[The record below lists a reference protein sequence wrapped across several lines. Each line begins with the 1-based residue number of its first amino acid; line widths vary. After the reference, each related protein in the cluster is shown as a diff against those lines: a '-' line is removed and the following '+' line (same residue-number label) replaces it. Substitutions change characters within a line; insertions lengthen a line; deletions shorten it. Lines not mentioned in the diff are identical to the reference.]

1 MPNLGELIHQLDEPS
16 KQVCQKFEKCLIKL
30 TKLRLNVVFNQTC
43 IQENILPKYTNINLH
58 DKAAEDE
65 EVTKEFRM
73 KLVKRQLEN
82 GKIKLTEI
90 EVETKEARGKLDE
103 YIQDA
108 TLRTRIIDQIEQNA
122 ETTHQKTQAT
132 MLKKLQT
139 IYGSKLLLPKQQQCY
154 INLSDRE
161 LSADEKEFLN
171 LGLNCHTY
179 SRFDVYKKKVELE
192 LLYSD
197 LLNLEKNNV
206 VEINPNLKDQLR
218 GESTKCRGKTQSNI
232 LTPKLRAAAQNLRN
246 DETIVIRKADK
257 SNMYVIMNRDEYKS
271 KLDDLLKDN
280 TKFKHITRNTTEE
293 LKKEVRK
300 VCQEVNTECGKKVF
314 KEPIGDYE
322 PGYLYGNIK
331 THKPGNKLRPII
343 SQVTTP
349 TYETA
354 KQLDDIIKPYIPSK
368 YMLKSRDEFINII
381 QTTKPDNPPSS
392 LDVESLF
399 TNVPVKETIDIIL
412 RNVYNHPTLPA
423 PNIPKQKLKELLML
437 CTTSVPFRNIDGK
450 MYIQIDGMSM
460 GSPLGPTFAN
470 FYMADLEN
478 RVLSIPGLKP
488 NIYCRFVA
496 QHLSHFVT

>member
-1 MPNLGELIHQLDEPS
+1 M
-16 KQVCQKFEKCLIKL
+16 
-30 TKLRLNVVFNQTC
+30 
-43 IQENILPKYTNINLH
+43 
-58 DKAAEDE
+58 
-65 EVTKEFRM
+65 
-73 KLVKRQLEN
+73 
-82 GKIKLTEI
+82 
-90 EVETKEARGKLDE
+90 
-103 YIQDA
+103 
-108 TLRTRIIDQIEQNA
+108 
-122 ETTHQKTQAT
+122 
-132 MLKKLQT
+132 
-139 IYGSKLLLPKQQQCY
+139 
-154 INLSDRE
+154 
-161 LSADEKEFLN
+161 
-171 LGLNCHTY
+171 
-179 SRFDVYKKKVELE
+179 
-192 LLYSD
+192 
-197 LLNLEKNNV
+197 
-206 VEINPNLKDQLR
+206 
-218 GESTKCRGKTQSNI
+218 
-232 LTPKLRAAAQNLRN
+232 
-246 DETIVIRKADK
+246 
-257 SNMYVIMNRDEYKS
+257 
-271 KLDDLLKDN
+271 
-280 TKFKHITRNTTEE
+280 
-293 LKKEVRK
+293 RK

-349 TYETA
+349 TYKTA

-381 QTTKPDNPPSS
+381 QTTKPDNAPSS

-488 NIYCRFVA
+488 NIYCRFVDDIYTDA
-496 QHLSHFVT
+496 KLELLLEIKKSMEEHSVLKLTYELSDNNQLPFLDILTYYNTDKFASSVYVKPTDAGICLNGNSPVKIARYLDKRYNK